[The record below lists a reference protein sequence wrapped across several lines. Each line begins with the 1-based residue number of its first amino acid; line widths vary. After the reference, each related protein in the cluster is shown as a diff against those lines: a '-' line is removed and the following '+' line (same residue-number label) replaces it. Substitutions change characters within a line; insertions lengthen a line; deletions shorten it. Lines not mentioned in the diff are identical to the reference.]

1 MDALTIGVEEEFL
14 LVDALTRITEP
25 RAAAV
30 LSRAEAPVPTQGMRF
45 QAEFAA
51 TQLEIATGV
60 CSDLAA
66 LRAQLRDGRVRLAT
80 AARAEGLRLVST
92 GNPILTREKIA
103 FSQGDHYSRV
113 AQILAGA
120 ATGYESCGC
129 HVHIGVADRE
139 LAVGVVNHLRPW
151 LPTLL
156 ALSVNSPFDH
166 GRDSGYASWRIQ
178 AQAAF
183 PGSGVPPWFPS
194 AAAYERR
201 LHRLV
206 EFGVLADTRTTFW
219 LARPSPWLPTVEVR
233 VADAASTVD
242 EAVLQAAIARALV
255 LTAVTELA
263 KGTEAPPVDAQVC
276 AAALWSA
283 ARHGLAGP
291 GIHPVK
297 ELQADATAL
306 VRELFHRIRPAL
318 EEAGDLAMVRR
329 SFSRLGQSGS
339 GADRQRWSAVHGL
352 PSVVD
357 MLVRQTVAT
366 DTRGGEHDGLPPQ
379 AALEGA

>member
-14 LVDALTRITEP
+14 VVDALTRITEP

-30 LSRAEAPVPTQGMRF
+30 LSRAEAPVPAQGMRF

-51 TQLEIATGV
+51 TQLEAATGV
-60 CSDLAA
+60 CTDLAV
-66 LRAQLRDGRVRLAT
+66 LRGQLRDGRVRLAT

-92 GNPILTREKIA
+92 GNPVLTRETIA
-103 FSQGDHYSRV
+103 FSEGDRYFRL

-120 ATGYESCGC
+120 VTAYESCGC

-139 LAVGVVNHLRPW
+139 LAVAVVNHLRPW

-166 GRDSGYASWRIQ
+166 GRDSGYASWRTQ
-178 AQAAF
+178 AQALF

-206 EFGVLADTRTTFW
+206 EFGVLADAKTTFW

-242 EAVLQAAIARALV
+242 EAVLQAAITRALV

-263 KGTEAPPVDAQVC
+263 KGTEAPPVDAQLC

-291 GIHPVK
+291 GIHPVEEVQTDATTLVK
-297 ELQADATAL
+297 ELL
-306 VRELFHRIRPAL
+306 HRIRPAL
-318 EEAGDLAMVRR
+318 EETGDLTMVRR
-329 SFSRLGQSGS
+329 SISRLGQYGS
-339 GADRQRWSAVHGL
+339 GADRQRRSAVHGL

-357 MLVRQTVAT
+357 MLARQTAGT

-379 AALEGA
+379 TALEGA

>member
-1 MDALTIGVEEEFL
+1 MDALTIGVEEEFV
-14 LVDALTRITEP
+14 LVDAVTRITEP
-25 RAAAV
+25 RAASV
-30 LSRAEAPVPTQGMRF
+30 LSRAEPPLPEQGMRF

-60 CSDLAA
+60 CSDLAT
-66 LRAQLRDGRVRLAT
+66 LRGQLRDGRVSLAA

-92 GNPILTREKIA
+92 GNPVLTGEEIP

-113 AQILAGA
+113 AQILSGA
-120 ATGYESCGC
+120 AIGYEACGC
-129 HVHIGVADRE
+129 HVHVGVADRD

-156 ALSVNSPFDH
+156 ALSVNSPFDR

-178 AQAAF
+178 ARARF

-201 LHRLV
+201 LRRLV
-206 EFGVLADTRTTFW
+206 DFGVLADTRTTFW

-233 VADAASTVD
+233 VADAAATVD
-242 EAVLQAAIARALV
+242 EALLQAAIARALV
-255 LTAVTELA
+255 LTAVTDLA
-263 KGTEAPPVDAQVC
+263 KGTEAPPVDAHVC

-297 ELQADATAL
+297 ERRADATAL
-306 VRELFHRIRPAL
+306 VKELLHRIRPAL

-329 SFSRLGQSGS
+329 SISRLGRSGS
-339 GADRQRWSAVHGL
+339 GADRQRWSAAHGL
-352 PSVVD
+352 PNVVD
-357 MLVRQTVAT
+357 MLVQQTV
-366 DTRGGEHDGLPPQ
+366 GGEHDDRPPQ
-379 AALEGA
+379 AALGGAGTW